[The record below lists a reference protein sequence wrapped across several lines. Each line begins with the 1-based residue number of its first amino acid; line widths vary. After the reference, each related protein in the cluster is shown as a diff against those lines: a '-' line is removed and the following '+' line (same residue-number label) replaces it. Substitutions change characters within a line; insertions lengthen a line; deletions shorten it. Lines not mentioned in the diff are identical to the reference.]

1 MNNPI
6 LNWIRLFLMILGIIV
21 LIMLFSGCAP
31 AAKVVTVDAP
41 RLALALVVLGGC
53 AVTCS
58 LIGGISLVK
67 ASRHNRRG
75 S

>member
-1 MNNPI
+1 MNDPI
-6 LNWIRLFLMILGIIV
+6 LNWIRLFLMILGVIV

-41 RLALALVVLGGC
+41 KLAFALIVLGGC

-67 ASRHNRRG
+67 ASRSKHR
-75 S
+75 